1 VTCQDT
7 LHHNIAYFG
16 TTVGSQLYSAS
27 RQTTMAPTLYI
38 SAGSPAV
45 RAVQITAKAIGLEL
59 NLKELDFMKG
69 EHLQPEYLKLN
80 PQHTVPTLVDS
91 DGFTLWDS
99 HAINVY
105 LVAKYA
111 KSDNLYPKDLKTRAL
126 VDQRLHF
133 DSGVAFARGLAIVA
147 AIFNT
152 GKTSLDDSDK
162 ESLGQVYSF
171 LEAFLEGK
179 QYMTGDS
186 VTLADYSLFP
196 TITSWNVVFAV
207 DAQKYPRLTKWL
219 KTIESRPEA
228 EVNKKGQAIFETMI
242 KSKLT

>member
-1 VTCQDT
+1 
-7 LHHNIAYFG
+7 
-16 TTVGSQLYSAS
+16 
-27 RQTTMAPTLYI
+27 MAPTLYI

-111 KSDNLYPKDLKTRAL
+111 KSDNLYPKDLKKRAL

-228 EVNKKGQAIFETMI
+228 EVNKKGQAIFETII